1 MRRII
6 LVGFIFVFICSINI
20 YSQSKLSAY
29 SKFIV
34 DKNIAN
40 AKYDKTLESIKL
52 RGLVKVNQ
60 QIDENYLK
68 SISCTIGT
76 KAGNI
81 WTISIPASAVEL
93 LALHDGIDYIDL
105 DKPIVPTLY
114 KAKQSSA
121 VDKVHSG
128 YGISSAL
135 KGRNV
140 VVGIVDAG
148 FEYSHPMFREQG
160 TNKTRIR
167 KVWELKN
174 EGNPPD
180 AYDYGNELKNEQ
192 EILSKSCDFDF
203 MSHGSH
209 VAGIAAGVS
218 VGEDTLNGGV
228 APESDL
234 VFVGIRPEPKEWANT
249 SMSSIVDAFN
259 YIFKYAEQEGKP
271 SVINLSWGANIGPH
285 DGKSLFNQA
294 CNNLTG
300 PGKIITISAGNSGDN
315 RTHFGFSFN
324 DNDTIVKTFIST
336 TNFDNVGMTWVD
348 LWGDANKNPEIQF
361 HTFDQGKSQVIN
373 SSEQI
378 KIDKS
383 GTNKIVLIGSDNDT
397 CIIDLAYNNSEYN
410 GKPHIF
416 IDVQS
421 KTKDKLMISI
431 KDKSG
436 NIHMWND
443 MVKNY
448 TGYDAEFTSLG
459 YSWARSGN
467 TEYIVNDISLADSVI
482 CVAAY
487 VSWSKWKNLDGKDIK
502 YSTYYPPETMA
513 GFSSEGPRVDGK
525 MKPDIAAPGA
535 FLLSAV
541 NSLDTLHYNH
551 TTEKTFLSRKY
562 TEGEK
567 DYYFAYSAGTSMSS
581 PMAAG
586 IIALMLEK
594 NPKLAVADILRIFDS
609 SAVKDEYYQDNNKWG
624 RGKINAHRAILFME
638 DKLSVE
644 ELRASDITVYPNP
657 ANDIIHIGLADPK
670 EYIYI
675 EIFDMLGNKLYSG
688 VSQSGNSSVDI
699 AELPIGTYI
708 VKLYNERIENIK
720 MINIIR

>member
-1 MRRII
+1 MRRIVLTSLI
-6 LVGFIFVFICSINI
+6 LIFICSINI

-40 AKYDKTLESIKL
+40 AKYDKTLETIKL
-52 RGLVKVNQ
+52 RGLIKVNQ
-60 QIDENYLK
+60 KIDENYLK
-68 SISCTIGT
+68 SMSCTIGT

-81 WTISIPASAVEL
+81 WTISIPVSAVEL
-93 LALHDGIDYIDL
+93 IAVHEGIDYIDL

-121 VDKVHSG
+121 VDKVHAG
-128 YGISSAL
+128 DGISSSL

-160 TNKTRIR
+160 TNNTRIR

-174 EGNPPD
+174 DGNPPD

-209 VAGIAAGVS
+209 VAGIAAGVA

-228 APESDL
+228 ATESDL

-259 YIFKYAEQEGKP
+259 YIFKYAEQQGKP
-271 SVINLSWGANIGPH
+271 AVINLSWGANIGPH

-294 CNNLTG
+294 CNNMTG

-336 TNFDNVGMTWVD
+336 TNFENVGMTWVD
-348 LWGDANKNPEIQF
+348 FWGDANKTPEIQF

-373 SSEQI
+373 SSEHI

-410 GKPHIF
+410 GKPHMF
-416 IDVQS
+416 IDIQS
-421 KTKDKLMISI
+421 KTKDKLMMSI

-443 MVKNY
+443 LVKNY

-459 YSWARSGN
+459 YSWARGGN

-487 VSWSKWKNLDGKDIK
+487 VSWSRWKNLDGKDIK
-502 YSTYYPPETMA
+502 YSSYYPPETMA

-551 TTEKTFLSRKY
+551 STEKTFLSRKY
-562 TEGEK
+562 TENEK
-567 DYYFAYSAGTSMSS
+567 DYYFAYAAGTSMSS

-609 SAVKDEYYQDNNKWG
+609 TAVKDEYYQDNNKWG
-624 RGKINAHRAILFME
+624 RGKLNAHRAILFME
-638 DKLSVE
+638 DKLSVD
-644 ELRASDITVYPNP
+644 LSNDNDFNVYPNP
-657 ANDIIHIGLADPK
+657 TKEMLNIDLAMPG
-670 EYIYI
+670 EYNNI
-675 EIFDMLGNKLYSG
+675 EIYDMFGNKLYSG
-688 VSQSGNSSVDI
+688 ISQSAKITINVSDFS
-699 AELPIGTYI
+699 IGTYLI
-708 VKLYNERIENIK
+708 KVVNGNKEFKKL
-720 MINIIR
+720 INIIR